1 VIVADYAMPVM
12 NGFEM
17 LKQLKQA
24 ADTKNI
30 PVVMI
35 TGEDS
40 KANSEAMVLTGAS
53 AIFSKPVVP
62 EKLEAELRKIL
73 APFLQS

>member
-1 VIVADYAMPVM
+1 M

-17 LKQLKQA
+17 LKQLKQDA
-24 ADTKNI
+24 ETKNI

-40 KANSEAMVLTGAS
+40 KASSEAMMLTGAS
-53 AIFSKPVVP
+53 AIFSKLATIS
-62 EKLEAELRKIL
+62 KL
-73 APFLQS
+73 